1 MSLKSILNQY
11 EVINSEYLNEIFMLK
26 EKLSLMSNN
35 SGEVK
40 SLSELSRRKYS
51 KDYELEDLKSNFEK
65 LQHDH
70 QSLSEKYF
78 KLESEKKN
86 LSRMNESLQNDM
98 TLLSKE
104 RNDLKFQLTEH
115 HQKNKDESLN
125 IHNLGTHYFY
135 CCFFCFLYDYY
146 YYLYLYLYYFQ
157 SF

>member
-1 MSLKSILNQY
+1 MILFLPEDLYADYMSLKSILNQY

-26 EKLSLMSNN
+26 EKLSLVSNN
-35 SGEVK
+35 SNDVK

-51 KDYELEDLKSNFEK
+51 KDYELEDLKNNFEK

-70 QSLSEKYF
+70 QNLSEKYF

-86 LSRMNESLQNDM
+86 LLKVNESLQNDM

-115 HQKNKDESLN
+115 HQKTKDESLK
-125 IHNLGTHYFY
+125 IHNLGTHYF
-135 CCFFCFLYDYY
+135 
-146 YYLYLYLYYFQ
+146 
-157 SF
+157 